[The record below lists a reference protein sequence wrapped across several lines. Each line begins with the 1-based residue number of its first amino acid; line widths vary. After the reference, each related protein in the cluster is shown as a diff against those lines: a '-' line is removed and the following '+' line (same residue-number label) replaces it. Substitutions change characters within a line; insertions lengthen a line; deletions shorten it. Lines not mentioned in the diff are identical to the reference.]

1 MEGDFS
7 MCSLER
13 EIHFIY
19 FFLLGKKIQFVRLFL
34 IFFYFIID
42 LGDASM
48 KERIIFH
55 IDVNNAFLSWTA
67 VDLLRKGYSIDIR
80 TIPSVIG
87 GDEEK
92 RRGIVTAKSP
102 IAKKKGVVTAEPL
115 FMARRKCP
123 NIQVFRGDYDLY
135 RKESNQLYEYF
146 CQFTDK
152 VERYSIDECFLD
164 MTGTNLLY
172 SDYLELANHMK
183 NEIFQKFGYTVNV
196 GIGNNKLCAKMA
208 SDFEKPN
215 KVHTLFQHE
224 VESKMWSL
232 PVTDLFM
239 VGKSSGKQ
247 LIEMGIHTIGDLAKV
262 DSYLLVR
269 RFKSQGE
276 MMHQY
281 ANGIDF
287 SEVEIRSSKSQS
299 ISVTETLEKD
309 TDSIPILKKVLLRQ
323 ADRVGRQARQKKL
336 YAKTVALIFKTGEF
350 VSYSHQIKLVNATNV
365 TEEIY
370 KNALLIL
377 KNGWRGEPLRLIGI
391 RLSDFTS
398 ENHKQISFFDKEK
411 DIGTNQIQEVLDQIT
426 EKYGDGVII
435 PASLKEQ

>member
-1 MEGDFS
+1 MF
-7 MCSLER
+7 
-13 EIHFIY
+13 
-19 FFLLGKKIQFVRLFL
+19 
-34 IFFYFIID
+34 
-42 LGDASM
+42 M

-67 VDLLRKGYSIDIR
+67 VDLLRKGYPVDIR

-102 IAKKKGVVTAEPL
+102 VAKRKGVVTAEPL

-123 NIQVFRGDYDLY
+123 GLKIFPGNYELY
-135 RKESNQLYEYF
+135 RHESNQLYQYF

-152 VERYSIDECFLD
+152 IERYSIDECFLD
-164 MTGTNLLY
+164 MTGTSFLY
-172 SDYLELANHMK
+172 HDYISLAYQIK
-183 NEIFQKFGYTVNV
+183 DEIYKKFGYTVNI

-215 KVHTLFQHE
+215 RVHTLFMSE
-224 VESKMWSL
+224 VEAKMWPL

-239 VGKSSGKQ
+239 VGKSSSSQ
-247 LIEMGIHTIGDLAKV
+247 LLQMGIRTIGDLAKV
-262 DSYLLVR
+262 DVNLLKR

-276 MMHQY
+276 MMHNY
-281 ANGIDF
+281 ANGIDY
-287 SEVEIRSSKSQS
+287 SEVSMDTSKNRS
-299 ISVTETLEKD
+299 ISVTETLPED
-309 TDSIPILKKVLLRQ
+309 VESIPVLKKVLLRQ
-323 ADRVGRQARQKKL
+323 ADTVGRQARREKL

-350 VSYSHQIKLVNATNV
+350 VSYSHQIKLVNPTNV

-370 KNALLIL
+370 NTSLSIL

-391 RLSDFTS
+391 RLSDFTH
-398 ENHKQISFFDKEK
+398 ENIKQISFFDQEK
-411 DIGTNQIQEVLDQIT
+411 DSSSHQIQEVLDHIT
-426 EKYGDGVII
+426 EKYGDGVIM
-435 PASLKEQ
+435 PASLKE